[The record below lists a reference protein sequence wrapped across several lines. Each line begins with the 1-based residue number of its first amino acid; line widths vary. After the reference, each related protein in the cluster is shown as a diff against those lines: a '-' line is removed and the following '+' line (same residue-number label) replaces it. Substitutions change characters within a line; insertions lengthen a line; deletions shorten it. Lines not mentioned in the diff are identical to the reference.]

1 MIASLSCPS
10 LEWIFLEC
18 FLSLELV
25 FTRNTSRSPKVFQY
39 LCWYAFDF
47 IIPSSTSH
55 SRMCNS
61 VPHMYYCCIHALLSV
76 ASSDLAEEPS
86 VTASGEGKPIE
97 GASTMFFIGSEV
109 TVRLLILA
117 CIPQLYK
124 VILITFVPVNYK
136 PKYKHLYME

>member
-1 MIASLSCPS
+1 MCVYSASTTDVL
-10 LEWIFLEC
+10 L
-18 FLSLELV
+18 
-25 FTRNTSRSPKVFQY
+25 
-39 LCWYAFDF
+39 
-47 IIPSSTSH
+47 
-55 SRMCNS
+55 
-61 VPHMYYCCIHALLSV
+61 MYALLSV

-136 PKYKHLYME
+136 PKYKHLHIE